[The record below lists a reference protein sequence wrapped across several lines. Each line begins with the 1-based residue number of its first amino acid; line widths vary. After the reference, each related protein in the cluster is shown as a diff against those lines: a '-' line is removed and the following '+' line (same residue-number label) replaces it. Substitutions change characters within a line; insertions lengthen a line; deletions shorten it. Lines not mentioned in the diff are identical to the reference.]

1 MRDAPGDGTDQ
12 PTVLV
17 LASDGRGRP
26 SLVEALRAEGYDVDV
41 VVPEQGPE
49 RVTARGPDA
58 VVVDIPPSRRPEVCC
73 RLRASTTAAIVVMGE
88 AGGIDAAD
96 CLDRGA
102 DDYITHPERP
112 REIAAR
118 VRARLR
124 RAPPA
129 GPRRILTWDALS
141 LDLDRHEVVVAG
153 RPVHLPLKQFRLLEL
168 LLSHPGQVLTTGTI
182 AERVWGPAEPIGA
195 NTLQAQVARLRAALG
210 DEELATRIR
219 SVPGLGYTFR
229 R

>member
-1 MRDAPGDGTDQ
+1 MN
-12 PTVLV
+12 
-17 LASDGRGRP
+17 
-26 SLVEALRAEGYDVDV
+26 
-41 VVPEQGPE
+41 PEQALE
-49 RVTARGPDA
+49 VVTARGPDA
-58 VVVDIPPSRRPEVCC
+58 VVVDAPSSRRVEVCC
-73 RLRASTTAAIVVMGE
+73 LLRALTSAAIVVLGE
-88 AGGIDAAD
+88 PGAPDAAE

-102 DDYITHPERP
+102 DDYVTHPERP

-124 RAPPA
+124 RAPVA
-129 GPRRILTWDALS
+129 GPRRVITVDQIS
-141 LDLDRHEVVVAG
+141 LDLDRHEVTVGG

-168 LLSHPGQVLTTGTI
+168 LLSHPGQVMTAGTI

-195 NTLQAQVARLRAALG
+195 NTLQAQVARLRSALG
-210 DEELATRIR
+210 DEGLAARIR